1 MSDGTRI
8 RAAMRRLMSVK
19 LLAVT
24 VAVCLAF
31 VVGLAWMISKEI
43 DKISTATSDNAQWTV
58 AQVDVELL
66 RYQLALETDGSDPAD
81 LRNLRR
87 RFDVFYSRMSTL
99 LYGNSFVQLRNS
111 PNFNNSLDQL
121 LAYLDAT
128 VPIIDGDDAQLT
140 ASLPELRQAASEI
153 APVAREMTLAGLSAF
168 AENTRDR
175 RQEVMKTLVILAA
188 FVMILVAILIVA
200 AAKLFQMNGVA
211 RRHADEVEQASE
223 QLKTIVETSLDAIV
237 LADFKGKILTQNP
250 AADAMFGG
258 LDGRPD
264 VNLKD
269 LFAPE
274 DADEKFGFI
283 GQYAGNGK
291 PLSPETRRFEIQ
303 SLHKDGIY
311 FPAEVSIDRSGSGQE
326 QMYVAY
332 IRDISRRK
340 NAEDALRDARDRAL
354 AGEKAKSEFL
364 AVMSHEMRTPL
375 NGILGTMQLLRP
387 LSTGKREN
395 ELLDRMESSG
405 RLLLSLVNDVLDLSK
420 YEAGKLTLDDRAFNL
435 ADLLK
440 EVVDTNRPMATANG
454 NSLGWSW
461 VGPETSWVRGD
472 QRRLRQI
479 LLNLVSNAVK
489 FTRNGEVEIEVE
501 GMDAAMGTLEFRVID
516 TGIGIDEQ
524 DIERIFQDFETLDS
538 SYARQ
543 AGGTGLGLGIVRRLV
558 NMMGG
563 EIGAESETGEGSLFW
578 VRIPFNSVDHADV
591 VNEDT
596 DTGIAANT
604 GEKSLSV
611 LLVEDN
617 EINRF
622 VARELLMSEG
632 HKVTEAANGQEGVQ
646 IANETLFD
654 LILMDISM
662 PVKDGVA
669 ATLEIR
675 AGDGASSGTPIIAV
689 TAHALPEEIEGFLKS
704 GMQDCLSK
712 PIERNELKRIL
723 AQVAYSNAVLTGN
736 GKAKTNG
743 TKLPYFDPS
752 QLEALASA
760 LGFEQVE
767 TLITRLRAEGSATTD
782 RLMGM
787 SNDDPELAAVV
798 HQFAGSCASFGLTSL
813 RESLYGIEGK
823 KKNGALVSNAE
834 IEALKPLWKKSESAL
849 LSWATQQRDFNG

>member
-1 MSDGTRI
+1 MSVGTRI
-8 RAAMRRLMSVK
+8 RAVMRRLMSVK
-19 LLAVT
+19 LLAAT
-24 VAVCLAF
+24 VVVCLAF
-31 VVGLAWMISKEI
+31 VVGLSWMISKEI

-66 RYQLALETDGSDPAD
+66 RYRLALETDGSDPAD

-99 LYGNSFVQLRNS
+99 LYGNSFIQLRNS
-111 PNFNNSLDQL
+111 PTFSGSLEKL
-121 LAYLDAT
+121 LTFLEET
-128 VPIIDGDDAQLT
+128 VPIIDGDDPQLI
-140 ASLPELRQAASEI
+140 AALPDLQKAAVEI
-153 APVAREMTLAGLSAF
+153 TPVAREMTLAGLAAF

-175 RQEVMKTLVILAA
+175 RQEVMKTLVILAV
-188 FVMILVAILIVA
+188 FVMILLAILIVA
-200 AAKLFQMNGVA
+200 AAKLMQMNTIA
-211 RRHADEVEQASE
+211 RRHAAEVEQASE

-237 LADFKGKILTQNP
+237 LADSRGRILTQNP
-250 AADAMFGG
+250 AADTMFGE
-258 LDGRPD
+258 LQDRTN

-269 LFAPE
+269 LFSPAE
-274 DADEKFGFI
+274 TKEKFDFI
-283 GQYAGNGK
+283 GTGK
-291 PLSPETRRFEIQ
+291 PLPSGSRRFEIQ

-311 FPAEVSIDRSGSGQE
+311 FPAEVSIDRSGGGEE
-326 QMYVAY
+326 QVYVAY

-375 NGILGTMQLLRP
+375 NGILGTMQLMRP
-387 LSTGKREN
+387 LSTGKRES

-420 YEAGKLTLDDRAFNL
+420 YEAGKLTLEDRAFAL
-435 ADLLK
+435 PDLLK
-440 EVVDTNRPMATANG
+440 GIVDTNRPMATANG
-454 NSLGWSW
+454 DSLNWSW
-461 VGPETSWVRGD
+461 IGPERNWVRGD

-501 GMDAAMGTLEFRVID
+501 EMDAPAGTIEFRVID
-516 TGIGIDEQ
+516 TGIGIDED

-563 EIGAESETGEGSLFW
+563 EIGAESEPGEGSLFW
-578 VRIPFNSVDHADV
+578 VRIPFNSVDHSDV
-591 VNEDT
+591 VNDDVEIPIT
-596 DTGIAANT
+596 TPT
-604 GEKSLSV
+604 GERSLSV

-622 VARELLMSEG
+622 VARELLNSEG
-632 HKVTEAANGQEGVQ
+632 HKVTEAANGQEGVEL
-646 IANETLFD
+646 ANETLFD

-669 ATLEIR
+669 ATIEIR

-689 TAHALPEEIEGFLKS
+689 TAHALPEEVEGFLKS

-712 PIERNELKRIL
+712 PIERNALKRIL
-723 AQVAYSNAVLTGN
+723 AQVAYSNAVITSD
-736 GKAKTNG
+736 KVAHQNG

-767 TLITRLRAEGSATTD
+767 TLINRLRAEGSATTD

-787 SNDDPELAAVV
+787 STNDPELAAVV

-823 KKNGALVSNAE
+823 KKNGALVSNSE

-849 LSWATQQRDFNG
+849 LSWASQQRNYNG

>member
-1 MSDGTRI
+1 
-8 RAAMRRLMSVK
+8 MSVK
-19 LLAVT
+19 LLAAT
-24 VAVCLAF
+24 VVVCLAF
-31 VVGLAWMISKEI
+31 VVGLSWMISKEI

-66 RYQLALETDGSDPAD
+66 RYRLALETDGSDPAD

-99 LYGNSFVQLRNS
+99 LYGNSFIQLRNS
-111 PNFNNSLDQL
+111 PNFAGSLDRL
-121 LAYLDAT
+121 LTFLEET
-128 VPIIDGDDAQLT
+128 VPIIDGDDPQLI
-140 ASLPELRQAASEI
+140 AALPDLQKAAVEI
-153 APVAREMTLAGLSAF
+153 TPVAREMTLAGLAAF

-175 RQEVMKTLVILAA
+175 RQEVMKTLVILAV
-188 FVMILVAILIVA
+188 FVMILLAILIVA
-200 AAKLFQMNGVA
+200 AAKLMQMNTIA
-211 RRHADEVEQASE
+211 RRHAAEVEQASE

-237 LADFKGKILTQNP
+237 LADFRGRILTQNP
-250 AADAMFGG
+250 AADTMFGS
-258 LDGRPD
+258 LQDRATI
-264 VNLKD
+264 NLKD
-269 LFAPE
+269 LFSPDE
-274 DADEKFGFI
+274 TKEKFDFI
-283 GQYAGNGK
+283 GTGK
-291 PLSPETRRFEIQ
+291 PLPAGSRRFEIQ

-311 FPAEVSIDRSGSGQE
+311 FPAEVSIDRSGGGEDQV
-326 QMYVAY
+326 YVAY

-375 NGILGTMQLLRP
+375 NGILGTMQLMRP
-387 LSTGKREN
+387 LSTGQREN

-420 YEAGKLTLDDRAFNL
+420 YEAGKLTLEDRAFAL
-435 ADLLK
+435 PDLLK
-440 EVVDTNRPMATANG
+440 GIVDTNRPMATANG
-454 NSLGWSW
+454 NSLNWSW
-461 VGPETSWVRGD
+461 VGPERNWVRGD

-501 GMDAAMGTLEFRVID
+501 EMASPSGTIEFRVID
-516 TGIGIDEQ
+516 TGIGIGEE

-563 EIGAESETGEGSLFW
+563 EIGAESEPGEGSLFW
-578 VRIPFNSVDHADV
+578 VRIPFNSVDHSDV
-591 VNEDT
+591 VNDDVEVPIT
-596 DTGIAANT
+596 TPT
-604 GEKSLSV
+604 GERSLSV

-622 VARELLMSEG
+622 VARELLNSEG
-632 HKVTEAANGQEGVQ
+632 HKVTEAANGQEGVEL
-646 IANETLFD
+646 ANETLFD

-669 ATLEIR
+669 ATIEIR

-689 TAHALPEEIEGFLKS
+689 TAHALPEEVEGFLKS

-712 PIERNELKRIL
+712 PIERNALKRIL
-723 AQVAYSNAVLTGN
+723 AQVAYSNAVVTTD
-736 GKAKTNG
+736 KVAHQNG

-767 TLITRLRAEGSATTD
+767 TLINRLRAEGSATTD

-787 SNDDPELAAVV
+787 STNDPELAAVV

-823 KKNGALVSNAE
+823 KKSGALVSNSE
-834 IEALKPLWKKSESAL
+834 IEALKP
-849 LSWATQQRDFNG
+849 